1 MTFDPSQMEHILNQT
16 EASVLLCDA
25 GSLEKMLS
33 VLPRC
38 SGVKVVIVMGRK
50 VEPAMKVSTTGRTR
64 AQRIKHV
71 TLPLNGDFEAVAL
84 NYWFGSSDVEIVIS
98 DY

>member
-33 VLPRC
+33 IVPRC

-50 VEPAMKVSTTGRTR
+50 VEPPTKVSTMGRTR
-64 AQRIKHV
+64 AQRVK
-71 TLPLNGDFEAVAL
+71 TC
-84 NYWFGSSDVEIVIS
+84 
-98 DY
+98 